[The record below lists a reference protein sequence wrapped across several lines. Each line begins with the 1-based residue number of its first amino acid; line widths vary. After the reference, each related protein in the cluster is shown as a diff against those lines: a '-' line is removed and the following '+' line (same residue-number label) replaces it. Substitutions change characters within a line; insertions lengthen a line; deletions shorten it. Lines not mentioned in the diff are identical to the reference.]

1 MRPLLGSLELG
12 GTKAVVAVARDP
24 LEPLRRDRI
33 PTRDPDTTLAAIA
46 AFFADAAAEHGRL
59 SALGVAS
66 FGPIDIRSG
75 SSTWGRMG
83 RTTKPGWPSA
93 DVAGFLG
100 CQLGC
105 SVALDTDVNGAAL
118 AEARWGAGQGRGSI
132 AYLTVGTGIGGG
144 LVIGGRAV
152 HGAMH
157 PEIGHV
163 RLERSSEDPYPGACS
178 FHGNCAEGLASG
190 SAIQARFGATLEE
203 LAPDHPF
210 RAILAD
216 YLGQLCATLVLVT
229 SPERIIIGG
238 GVMVRGGLHGKVE
251 QATRKWLAGYVEIGG
266 REEEPFIVPPA
277 LGDDAGLAGGFALA
291 EESLAAKE
299 PQRA

>member
-12 GTKAVVAVARDP
+12 GTKAIVAVARDP
-24 LEPLRRDRI
+24 LEPLRRERI
-33 PTRDPDTTLAAIA
+33 PTRDPETTLAEIA
-46 AFFADAAAEHGRL
+46 AFFADAAAEHGGL
-59 SALGVAS
+59 TALGVAS
-66 FGPIDIRSG
+66 FGPIDIRQDSPD
-75 SSTWGRMG
+75 WGRMG
-83 RTTKPGWPSA
+83 RTTKPGWAGA

-100 CQLGC
+100 RKLGC
-105 SVALDTDVNGAAL
+105 AVALDTDVN

-144 LVIGGRAV
+144 LVIGGEVV

-163 RLERSSEDPYPGACS
+163 RLERSAEDPYPGACS

-190 SAIQARFGATLEE
+190 PAIQARFGTTLQE
-203 LAPDHPF
+203 LPADHPF
-210 RAILAD
+210 RATLAD

-238 GVMVRGGLHGKVE
+238 GVMVRGGLHSEVE
-251 QATRKWLAGYVEIGG
+251 QATRKWLAGYLDIGG
-266 REEEPFIVPPA
+266 SAEAPFIVPPG
-277 LGDDAGLAGGFALA
+277 LGDDAGLIGGFALA
-291 EESLAAKE
+291 EHCHSAEIPGRE
-299 PQRA
+299 